1 MPATGADR
9 TCRMSLTTPLTP
21 RGFPPT
27 VGGMERHR
35 VVIVGGGFGGLACAR
50 ALADARVD
58 VVLVDR
64 RNHHLFQPLLYQ
76 VATAGLNPSDI
87 AYPIRSVLRKQANAR
102 VMLGEVVGIDPTA
115 KVVTLADGEA
125 VTADTIVVAAG
136 ARHAYFGNDE
146 WETHAPGLKSVEDAL
161 EIRRRILLAFEL
173 AERSDDPDEIAR
185 LLTFVVVGAGP
196 TGVEMAGAISEIAL
210 TTLRRDFR
218 GIDPATTRVVLV
230 EGSDRVL
237 GSYSSSLS
245 DKAKDQLEGLGVE
258 VRLGSIVTVV
268 DERGVSIGD
277 ERLDAGTIVW
287 GAGVAASPLGEM
299 LGAPLDRSGRVLVQ
313 ADLSIDGHPD
323 VFVIGD
329 LAAVADCDGF
339 VPGVSPAA
347 IQGGEHVAAILT
359 TGERSPFRY
368 KDKGSMATIGRRSAV
383 AEVGRL
389 KLSGVPAWIAWWAV
403 HIAFLIG
410 FRSRALVMFSWGW
423 SYLTFQRGAR
433 LITRAWR
440 PGGGVD

>member
-1 MPATGADR
+1 M
-9 TCRMSLTTPLTP
+9 
-21 RGFPPT
+21 
-27 VGGMERHR
+27 
-35 VVIVGGGFGGLACAR
+35 ACAR
-50 ALADARVD
+50 ALARAD
-58 VVLVDR
+58 VEVILVDR

-87 AYPIRSVLRKQANAR
+87 AYPIRSVLRKQSNAR
-102 VMLGEVVGIDPTA
+102 VVLGEVVAIDPA
-115 KVVTLADGEA
+115 ARSVTLADGEVLA
-125 VTADTIVVAAG
+125 GDTLVVAAG
-136 ARHAYFGNDE
+136 ARHAYFGNDQ

-218 GIDPATTRVVLV
+218 GIDPSTTRVVLV

-237 GSYSSSLS
+237 GTFSPSLS
-245 DKAKDQLEGLGVE
+245 DRAQAQLEGLGVE
-258 VRLGSIVTVV
+258 VRLGSIVTEV
-268 DERGVSIGD
+268 DDRGVSIGD
-277 ERLDAGTIVW
+277 ERIPAGTVVW
-287 GAGVAASPLGEM
+287 GAGVAASPLGDM
-299 LGAPLDRSGRVLVQ
+299 LGAPLDRSGRVLVES
-313 ADLSIDGHPD
+313 DLSVPGHPD

-329 LAAVADCDGF
+329 LAAVPLGDGF

-347 IQGGEHVAAILT
+347 IQGGEHVASIVSS
-359 TGERSPFRY
+359 GRRGPFRY
-368 KDKGSMATIGRRSAV
+368 KDKGSMATIGRRAAV
-383 AEVGRL
+383 AELGRL
-389 KLSGVPAWIAWWAV
+389 KLSGVPAWVAWWAV

-440 PGGGVD
+440 PGGTSG

>member
-1 MPATGADR
+1 M
-9 TCRMSLTTPLTP
+9 TT
-21 RGFPPT
+21 R
-27 VGGMERHR
+27 R

-50 ALADARVD
+50 ALDGADDVE

-87 AYPIRSVLRKQANAR
+87 AYPIRSVLRKQSNAR
-102 VMLGEVVGIDPTA
+102 VVLGEVVDIDPDGPS
-115 KVVTLADGEA
+115 VSLADGE
-125 VTADTIVVAAG
+125 VLDADTLVVAAG

-146 WETHAPGLKSVEDAL
+146 WERHAPGLKSVEDAL
-161 EIRRRILLAFEL
+161 EIRRRILLAFEQ
-173 AERSDDPDEIAR
+173 AERSDDPVEIAR

-218 GIDPATTRVVLV
+218 DIDPATTRVVLV

-237 GSYSSSLS
+237 GGYSAGLS
-245 DKAKDQLEGLGVE
+245 AKARTQLEALGVK
-258 VRLGSIVTVV
+258 VRTGAIVTEV

-277 ERLDAGTIVW
+277 ERLDAGTVVW
-287 GAGVAASPLGEM
+287 GAGVAASPLGAL
-299 LGAPLDRSGRVLVQ
+299 LGTPLDRSGRVVVEP
-313 ADLSIDGHPD
+313 DLSIPGHPD

-329 LAAVADCDGF
+329 LAAVADGDGF

-347 IQGGEHVAAILT
+347 IQGGEYVA
-359 TGERSPFRY
+359 GVVRGGDRSPFRY
-368 KDKGSMATIGRRSAV
+368 RDKGSMATIGRRAAV
-383 AEVGRL
+383 AEVGRIE
-389 KLSGVPAWIAWWAV
+389 LSGVPAWIAWWAV

-440 PGGGVD
+440 PGGD

>member
-1 MPATGADR
+1 
-9 TCRMSLTTPLTP
+9 MSLTTPLTAA
-21 RGFPPT
+21 GFPPT
-27 VGGMERHR
+27 VGGMERRR

-50 ALADARVD
+50 ALARAD
-58 VVLVDR
+58 VEVILVDR

-87 AYPIRSVLRKQANAR
+87 AYPIRSVLRKQSNAR
-102 VMLGEVVGIDPTA
+102 VVLGEVVAIDPA
-115 KVVTLADGEA
+115 ARSVTLADGEVLA
-125 VTADTIVVAAG
+125 GDTLVVAAG
-136 ARHAYFGNDE
+136 ARHAYFGNDQ

-218 GIDPATTRVVLV
+218 GIDPSTTRVVLV

-237 GSYSSSLS
+237 GTFSPSLS
-245 DKAKDQLEGLGVE
+245 DRAQAQLEGLGVE
-258 VRLGSIVTVV
+258 VRLGSIVTEV
-268 DERGVSIGD
+268 DDRGVSIGD
-277 ERLDAGTIVW
+277 ERIPAGTVVW
-287 GAGVAASPLGEM
+287 GAGVAASPLGDM
-299 LGAPLDRSGRVLVQ
+299 LGAPLDRSGRVLVES
-313 ADLSIDGHPD
+313 DLSVPGHPD

-329 LAAVADCDGF
+329 LAAVPLGDGF

-347 IQGGEHVAAILT
+347 IQGGEHVASIVSS
-359 TGERSPFRY
+359 GRRGPFRY
-368 KDKGSMATIGRRSAV
+368 KDKGSMATIGRRAAV
-383 AEVGRL
+383 AELGRL
-389 KLSGVPAWIAWWAV
+389 KLSGVPAWVAWWAV

-440 PGGGVD
+440 PGGTSG